1 MKYTEDQIDSYLRG
15 EMSAVERAMFEAEME
30 QDTLLARD
38 VNMMRMIIDGLK
50 DRQEKVKAISSWQ
63 EDTHVSRHAWV
74 PWVTAFSAAAVV
86 VAGVFLFHPTS
97 SPTLPPDTPAIRT
110 TDISSIDSLVLQGSY
125 QEALQAIEAEIAET
139 DSLLQ
144 ESFRIREEADYDV
157 RKYEYALKLLREKLE
172 DVKARQK
179 VE

>member
-15 EMSAVERAMFEAEME
+15 EMSAAERAMFEAEME
-30 QDTLLARD
+30 QDILLARD

-63 EDTHVSRHAWV
+63 EDTHVSRHSWV

-86 VAGVFLFHPTS
+86 IVGVFMSRFYLS
-97 SPTLPPDTPAIRT
+97 SPPPDTPVIRA

-172 DVKARQK
+172 DIKARQK